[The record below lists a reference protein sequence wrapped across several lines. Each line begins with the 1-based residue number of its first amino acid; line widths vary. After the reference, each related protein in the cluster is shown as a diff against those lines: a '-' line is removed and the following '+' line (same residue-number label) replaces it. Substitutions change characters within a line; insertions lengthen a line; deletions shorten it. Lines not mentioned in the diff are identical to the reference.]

1 MRGAALIRPKLPPAS
16 RAGGFLFDGDSASK
30 LLITPDRE
38 RVVLAAA
45 RGCPSLAHRTTTC
58 LRPTCLRPAR
68 LPLTMRIVATA
79 LTPRFPAVWLFILA
93 ALVLPPLLAFIATA
107 LWLVWMCF

>member
-16 RAGGFLFDGDSASK
+16 RAGGFFLTATAVEIAVNSEPRASSFSGRK
-30 LLITPDRE
+30 GVPLAGAQDNDMPTPSPF
-38 RVVLAAA
+38 AAYHA
-45 RGCPSLAHRTTTC
+45 NCR
-58 LRPTCLRPAR
+58 
-68 LPLTMRIVATA
+68 TA

>member
-1 MRGAALIRPKLPPAS
+1 MPTPHMPTPSPFAAYHANR
-16 RAGGFLFDGDSASK
+16 R
-30 LLITPDRE
+30 
-38 RVVLAAA
+38 
-45 RGCPSLAHRTTTC
+45 
-58 LRPTCLRPAR
+58 
-68 LPLTMRIVATA
+68 TA